1 MFLVLFAE
9 QYANKKN
16 TDAIKNEQY
25 EINEQ
30 YECKKRTIPVKIGKK
45 WLLKGEQYEKR
56 TILDANNTRD
66 IPVIYNYVY
75 DFYHSTANTIHGARY
90 SLG

>member
-1 MFLVLFAE
+1 MEAL
-9 QYANKKN
+9 
-16 TDAIKNEQY
+16 KNEQY

-56 TILDANNTRD
+56 TILDANNTRTRD
-66 IPVIYNYVY
+66 ILVMRKLKI
-75 DFYHSTANTIHGARY
+75 
-90 SLG
+90 